1 MSKILLLIGGTG
13 FFGKSILKYF
23 LYNINSLEK
32 RFSKIIILSR
42 GVVKTKIDRKI
53 NEKIRIIKICADI
66 SKLKKIPF
74 ADYVIY
80 CAINHNYNED
90 YKAVCN
96 YFKLAKKYHLRS
108 RVLYTSSGAVYG
120 QQPKLIKKIK
130 ENYLLNNKRINFKD
144 KNKNNYS
151 ITKLKNEE
159 IFKKLAKSGIKVA
172 IARCFA
178 FVGKYLPRESNYVVG
193 NFIQNIL
200 NKKKIEIKS
209 DYHVIRS
216 YMYENDLVV
225 WLFRIVKN
233 ASLNCPIYNVGSDQ
247 EINIRNLAFYLSNK
261 YKLTLKIKKIKLSF
275 EDRYLPSILKAK
287 KELNLKLQYSN
298 FRAINEVIKELKNN

>member
-1 MSKILLLIGGTG
+1 MSKTLLLIGGTG

-23 LYNINSLEK
+23 HYHINSLEK

-42 GVVKTKIDRKI
+42 GVVKIKIDRKI

-108 RVLYTSSGAVYG
+108 SVLYTSSGAVYG

-193 NFIQNIL
+193 NFMQNIL

-216 YMYENDLVV
+216 FMHENDLVV
-225 WLFRIVKN
+225 WLFRIMKN
-233 ASLNCPIYNVGSDQ
+233 ASLDCPIYNVGSDQ

-261 YKLTLKIKKIKLSF
+261 YKLPLKIKKIKSSF

-287 KELNLKLQYSN
+287 RELNLKLKYKN
-298 FRAINEVIKELKNN
+298 YNAIEKVIDRLREN

>member
-1 MSKILLLIGGTG
+1 MSKTLLLIGGTG

-53 NEKIRIIKICADI
+53 NEKIRIIKIFADI

-108 RVLYTSSGAVYG
+108 RVLFTSSGAVYG

-178 FVGKYLPRESNYVVG
+178 FVGKYLPRDSNYVVG

-216 YMYENDLVV
+216 YMYETDLVV

-233 ASLNCPIYNVGSDQ
+233 SSLNCPIYNVGSDQ

-261 YKLTLKIKKIKLSF
+261 YKLPLKIEKIKLSF

-298 FRAINEVIKELKNN
+298 FRAINEVIKGLKNN